1 MLAVESD
8 EVEKATSSLTEFP
21 QSLRLLGIKMTLLAK
36 NVSVAAVDDVVGLF
50 GCSVLISSLHR
61 AIVVDLHLPPLLYV
75 TMLSAVGVVAAVV
88 EAVDCAT
95 TDLAVEA

>member
-61 AIVVDLHLPPLLYV
+61 AIVVD
-75 TMLSAVGVVAAVV
+75 VA
-88 EAVDCAT
+88 DST
-95 TDLAVEA
+95 TSTTIALCNDAISSRCSCGSG